1 MLTPLAY
8 EGRRGLFVWKYL
20 LKYVIYNREGKNS
33 QMKDDRVEITDM
45 GRKNIHEQGD
55 ILKNRYLISGVLG
68 EGGFAKSK
76 TSYG

>member
-45 GRKNIHEQGD
+45 DVPVAIKEYNNKD
-55 ILKNRYLISGVLG
+55 ISG
-68 EGGFAKSK
+68 
-76 TSYG
+76 YD